1 MKTIIIGILGA
12 IKLLLQSFGIDVL
25 DDNLINGIVNAIL
38 AIVAVVAMVRDNI
51 ARYKKKKAE
60 KAAKAA

>member
-1 MKTIIIGILGA
+1 VKTIIVGILGA

-25 DDNLINGIVNAIL
+25 DDNLINGIVNAVL

-51 ARYKKKKAE
+51 ARYKAK
-60 KAAKAA
+60 KAAKAAA